1 MFQVNMFI
9 RLCSILLILASLN
22 SFGQK
27 TKAQLKKE
35 RKELNKK
42 IEEANTILQQTQ
54 NQQKASIG
62 ELNALANL
70 IKINEEYAGNLNEE
84 IILARA
90 DIKTVQTE
98 IDTLDIQIEKLVK
111 AYEESLYKAQKTI
124 NDREQLIFLFS
135 SENYNQLSLRIKYLE
150 MVREARRKQ
159 LEKIKRVK
167 IERANIQKKLS
178 KKNIE
183 KQKALDK
190 ANYEKQRLDSLK
202 SNQANVIEQL
212 NSQRGELLEDIE
224 DYKKEQDKID
234 KLINDIIKAEIER
247 KKRLEKERLEAEH
260 RKLALNSK
268 NFEANKGKLTWP
280 IKKGFVSRKFG
291 LQEHPTIP
299 GIKVNNP
306 GVGLQTAKN
315 AEVRAVY
322 SGTVMTVAE
331 IPGAGKLVMVS
342 HGNYFTVYSKLKS
355 TTVKKGDGISYGQV
369 IGIVNTDPKGVTELG
384 FQIWKDTEKQ
394 NPELWLSKN

>member
-27 TKAQLKKE
+27 TKAKLEKE

-54 NQQKASIG
+54 NQQTASIG

-111 AYEESLYKAQKTI
+111 AYEESLYQAQKTI

-135 SENYNQLSLRIKYLE
+135 SDNYNQLSLRIKYLE

-167 IERANIQKKLS
+167 IERANTQKKLS

-224 DYKKEQDKID
+224 DYEKEQDKID
-234 KLINDIIKAEIER
+234 RLINDIIKAEIER

-342 HGNYFTVYSKLKS
+342 HGSYFTVYSKLKS
-355 TTVKKGDGISYGQV
+355 TTVKKGDEISYGQV

>member
-1 MFQVNMFI
+1 
-9 RLCSILLILASLN
+9 
-22 SFGQK
+22 
-27 TKAQLKKE
+27 
-35 RKELNKK
+35 
-42 IEEANTILQQTQ
+42 
-54 NQQKASIG
+54 
-62 ELNALANL
+62 
-70 IKINEEYAGNLNEE
+70 
-84 IILARA
+84 
-90 DIKTVQTE
+90 
-98 IDTLDIQIEKLVK
+98 
-111 AYEESLYKAQKTI
+111 
-124 NDREQLIFLFS
+124 
-135 SENYNQLSLRIKYLE
+135 

-167 IERANIQKKLS
+167 IERANTQKKLS

-234 KLINDIIKAEIER
+234 RLINDIIKAEIER

-355 TTVKKGDGISYGQV
+355 TTVKKGDEISFGQI
-369 IGIVNTDPKGVTELG
+369 IGVVNTDPKGVTELG